1 MRNICKQYVFQDY
14 KAFKVMK
21 YKSSRRLV
29 KLIHSVSDTQVSWF
43 SSWGSWRHSGPVINN
58 PVYPSALTRLTPT
71 DNIPRTLRSNHTSL
85 NPSLMGNPYRDSNS
99 FALQTRVHVFSG
111 SQGDLVMLCYQNY
124 WSFVSVINVIHHQ
137 KTRMV
142 ATTMSSRHIKRNSNV
157 CIFTELLGI
166 LILD

>member
-1 MRNICKQYVFQDY
+1 MRNICKQYVSQDY

-21 YKSSRRLV
+21 YKSSKRLV
-29 KLIHSVSDTQVSWF
+29 KLTHSASDVQVSWF

-71 DNIPRTLRSNHTSL
+71 DNIPHTLRSNHTSL

-124 WSFVSVINVIHHQ
+124 WEFCISDKCDSSPKDQNGSHHH
-137 KTRMV
+137 
-142 ATTMSSRHIKRNSNV
+142 AISSHQFRNSNV
-157 CIFTELLGI
+157 CIFTQL
-166 LILD
+166 